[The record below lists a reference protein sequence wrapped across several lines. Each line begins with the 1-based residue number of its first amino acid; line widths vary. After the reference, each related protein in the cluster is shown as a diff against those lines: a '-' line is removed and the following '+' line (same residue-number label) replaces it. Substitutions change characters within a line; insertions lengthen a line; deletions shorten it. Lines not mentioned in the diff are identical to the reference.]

1 KPSCRVGAI
10 LYGCPNEM
18 VARTK
23 WLPER
28 NGCPNEMVART
39 KWLPERNGCPN
50 EMVALTEKRY
60 DMALRWNLGEI
71 K

>member
-1 KPSCRVGAI
+1 
-10 LYGCPNEM
+10 M

-50 EMVALTEKRY
+50 EMVALTQKRY
-60 DMALRWNLGEI
+60 DMALSVRVGESE
-71 K
+71 KSFSVM